1 MKFMVFDF
9 IRSSQISVPL
19 DLTICLLDKLEILIM
34 LHHVPVTGHLELVV
48 NVFLVKLARIRF

>member
-1 MKFMVFDF
+1 MVFDF